1 MLEKIREI
9 LEEELNID
17 PEDVNEDS
25 DFRDDLGVD
34 SLDLFELVMNL
45 ENEYGV
51 EFPAEELETLRTVG
65 DVIEVKV
72 KSVDLKRKR
81 IALTRKGMK

>member
-25 DFRDDLGVD
+25 DFRDDLGID

-51 EFPAEELETLRTVG
+51 EFPAEELESLRTVG
-65 DVIEVKV
+65 DVIDFLEKNNV
-72 KSVDLKRKR
+72 
-81 IALTRKGMK
+81 GM

>member
-25 DFRDDLGVD
+25 DFRDDLGID

-45 ENEYGV
+45 ENEYGI
-51 EFPAEELETLRTVG
+51 EFPAEELESLRTVG
-65 DVIEVKV
+65 DVIDFLEKNNVN
-72 KSVDLKRKR
+72 
-81 IALTRKGMK
+81 M

>member
-65 DVIEVKV
+65 DVIEFLEKNNVG
-72 KSVDLKRKR
+72 
-81 IALTRKGMK
+81 I

>member
-1 MLEKIREI
+1 MLEKIRKI

-65 DVIEVKV
+65 DVIEFLEKNNV
-72 KSVDLKRKR
+72 
-81 IALTRKGMK
+81 GM

>member
-65 DVIEVKV
+65 DVIEFLEKNNV
-72 KSVDLKRKR
+72 
-81 IALTRKGMK
+81 GM

>member
-1 MLEKIREI
+1 MLEKIRES

-25 DFRDDLGVD
+25 DFRDDLGID

-51 EFPAEELETLRTVG
+51 EFPAEELESLRTVG
-65 DVIEVKV
+65 DVIDFLEKNNV
-72 KSVDLKRKR
+72 
-81 IALTRKGMK
+81 GM

>member
-17 PEDVNEDS
+17 PEDVTEDS
-25 DFRDDLGVD
+25 DFRDDLVID

-51 EFPAEELETLRTVG
+51 EFPAEELENLRTVG
-65 DVIEVKV
+65 DVIDFLEKNNV
-72 KSVDLKRKR
+72 
-81 IALTRKGMK
+81 GM

>member
-9 LEEELNID
+9 LNEELNID

-45 ENEYGV
+45 ENEYGI
-51 EFPAEELETLRTVG
+51 EFPAEELESLRTVG
-65 DVIEVKV
+65 DVIDFLEKNNVN
-72 KSVDLKRKR
+72 
-81 IALTRKGMK
+81 M

>member
-17 PEDVNEDS
+17 PEDVTEDS
-25 DFRDDLGVD
+25 DFRDDLGID

-45 ENEYGV
+45 ENEYGI
-51 EFPAEELETLRTVG
+51 EFPAEELENLRTVG
-65 DVIEVKV
+65 DVIDFLEKNNVN
-72 KSVDLKRKR
+72 
-81 IALTRKGMK
+81 M

>member
-45 ENEYGV
+45 ENEYGI
-51 EFPAEELETLRTVG
+51 EFPAEELESLRTVG
-65 DVIEVKV
+65 DVIDFLEKNNVN
-72 KSVDLKRKR
+72 
-81 IALTRKGMK
+81 M

>member
-25 DFRDDLGVD
+25 DFRDDLGID

-51 EFPAEELETLRTVG
+51 EFPAEELENLRTVG
-65 DVIEVKV
+65 DVIDFLEKNNV
-72 KSVDLKRKR
+72 
-81 IALTRKGMK
+81 GM

>member
-25 DFRDDLGVD
+25 DFRDDLGID

-51 EFPAEELETLRTVG
+51 EFPAEELESLRTVG
-65 DVIEVKV
+65 DVIDFLEKNNV
-72 KSVDLKRKR
+72 
-81 IALTRKGMK
+81 AM

>member
-45 ENEYGV
+45 ENEYGI
-51 EFPAEELETLRTVG
+51 EFPAEELENLRTVG
-65 DVIEVKV
+65 DVIEFLEKNNVE
-72 KSVDLKRKR
+72 
-81 IALTRKGMK
+81 M

>member
-51 EFPAEELETLRTVG
+51 EFPAEELENLRTVG
-65 DVIEVKV
+65 DVIEFLEKNNVE
-72 KSVDLKRKR
+72 
-81 IALTRKGMK
+81 M

>member
-9 LEEELNID
+9 LNEELNID

-45 ENEYGV
+45 ENEYGI
-51 EFPAEELETLRTVG
+51 EFPAEELESLRTVG
-65 DVIEVKV
+65 DVIEFLEKNNVN
-72 KSVDLKRKR
+72 
-81 IALTRKGMK
+81 M

>member
-51 EFPAEELETLRTVG
+51 EFPAEELESLRTVG
-65 DVIEVKV
+65 DVIDFLEKNNV
-72 KSVDLKRKR
+72 
-81 IALTRKGMK
+81 GM

>member
-25 DFRDDLGVD
+25 DFRDDLGID

-65 DVIEVKV
+65 DVIEFLEKNNV
-72 KSVDLKRKR
+72 
-81 IALTRKGMK
+81 GM

>member
-25 DFRDDLGVD
+25 DFRDDLGID

-51 EFPAEELETLRTVG
+51 DFPAEELESLRTVG
-65 DVIEVKV
+65 DVIDFLEKNNV
-72 KSVDLKRKR
+72 
-81 IALTRKGMK
+81 GM

>member
-9 LEEELNID
+9 LNEELNID

-45 ENEYGV
+45 ENEYGI
-51 EFPAEELETLRTVG
+51 EFPAEELESLRTVG
-65 DVIEVKV
+65 DVIEFLEKNNV
-72 KSVDLKRKR
+72 S
-81 IALTRKGMK
+81 M

>member
-9 LEEELNID
+9 LNEELNID

-45 ENEYGV
+45 ENEYGI

-65 DVIEVKV
+65 DVIEFLEKNNV
-72 KSVDLKRKR
+72 S
-81 IALTRKGMK
+81 M